1 MWLACANLAN
11 LASRQT
17 TEHEWRATRD
27 GVPDC
32 SDASGAVER
41 RPHELRP
48 DVAICARELRAG
60 IPDIS

>member
-1 MWLACANLAN
+1 MRLAHADLAN

-48 DVAICARELRAG
+48 DVAICAREL
-60 IPDIS
+60 

>member
-1 MWLACANLAN
+1 MRLAYADLAN

-27 GVPDC
+27 DVPDC

-48 DVAICARELRAG
+48 DVAICAREL
-60 IPDIS
+60 

>member
-1 MWLACANLAN
+1 MWLACVDPAD

-17 TEHEWRATRD
+17 AEHEWRATRD
-27 GVPDC
+27 GVADC

-48 DVAICARELRAG
+48 DVAICVREFRAG